1 MKDACKKQLEE
12 YCSDLLSKYQYG
24 FRQGYATQNCL
35 LDMIEKLEIRKV
47 SFAAVLNDLSKALDC
62 NSQNL
67 LTAKPSDYGFYRK
80 SLIFILAYLKCRKQK
95 TRIGLAFSDYLNI
108 LCGVPQ
114 KAHFRSH
121 LIYLFLV

>member
-1 MKDACKKQLEE
+1 MKMIKVTINLLVFYPVFQKYMKDACKKQLEE

-67 LTAKPSDYGFYRK
+67 LTAKPSDYGSYRK
-80 SLIFILAYLKCRKQK
+80 SLIFISAYLKWRKL
-95 TRIGLAFSDYLNI
+95 GLD
-108 LCGVPQ
+108 
-114 KAHFRSH
+114 
-121 LIYLFLV
+121 